1 MTVEEIF
8 STLAAHM
15 QEGLLVHQQ
24 LADIYS
30 FLNLCGYKKCHEYHY
45 YEESRNYRCLCN
57 FYMEQYYKLIPPKD
71 PKTKTKE
78 LIPSSWYK
86 YEKIDVDAN
95 TKRTAVKEMMQEWVN
110 WEKET
115 KKLLETSYKDLYEQ
129 EEICAAMKIAYFLED
144 VSKELKHAQKK
155 QIDLDSSGYDLP
167 SIIKEQKSL
176 HKEYKKKIRG

>member
-8 STLAAHM
+8 STLAEHM

-57 FYMEQYYKLIPPKD
+57 FYMEQYYKLIPPKE
-71 PKTKTKE
+71 PKTKRKE

-95 TKRTAVKEMMQEWVN
+95 TKRTAVK
-110 WEKET
+110 
-115 KKLLETSYKDLYEQ
+115 
-129 EEICAAMKIAYFLED
+129 AYQRFIQQSSTLIRSLAPHSFCNHFRREFVPAD
-144 VSKELKHAQKK
+144 WH
-155 QIDLDSSGYDLP
+155 DSSLLKYYVFNP
-167 SIIKEQKSL
+167 ISL
-176 HKEYKKKIRG
+176 IYTNQDSQN

>member
-115 KKLLETSYKDLYEQ
+115 KK
-129 EEICAAMKIAYFLED
+129 FLED
-144 VSKELKHAQKK
+144 MYSQSIQQGFIGIAIQIKK
-155 QIDLDSSGYDLP
+155 Y
-167 SIIKEQKSL
+167 IKSVE
-176 HKEYKKKIRG
+176 E